1 MALMTDAN
9 SSKIGLWQSFLASN
23 HVDEE
28 SVPLFVSK
36 AGVAETMPYGRDGR
50 LVLRR
55 SPEMDSLMRGLGKQL
70 IDEFRAGALRLP

>member
-1 MALMTDAN
+1 MAFMTDAN

-28 SVPLFVSK
+28 SVPL
-36 AGVAETMPYGRDGR
+36 